1 MPSRPRPSDRR
12 KSRSTTGGRP
22 WPALSYEQVQWG
34 SLGDNPMA
42 SRAEQRQHQGPYQAA
57 IPSRIAGCDVGL
69 SGELMAVVE
78 DASTEIARFD
88 AVMGGEI
95 APFSAI
101 LLRSES
107 AASSRIENLT
117 ASARAIAEAELGSSS
132 RRNATEIVSNTRTM
146 DAALTLAGDID
157 ADSLLAMHEA
167 LMRETDP
174 ENAGRWR
181 TEQVWIGGSS
191 IGPHL
196 AAFVPPHHS
205 RVAAAIKDLVEFIA
219 RDDVPVLVHAALA
232 HAQFETIHP
241 FTDGNGRTG
250 RALVQAMLRGG
261 QLTRNVTVP
270 VSAGLL
276 VDTEAYFAA
285 LTVYRDGDPSAIVN
299 QFATAAFR
307 AVANGRELVE
317 ELRRVRSAWAQ
328 VISARRDSAIW
339 RVCDLLLR
347 RPVVNAKLVAQELG
361 IAVGNVH
368 RYIDPLL
375 EAGIVVAS
383 RDVKRNQAWR
393 APKVLSALDA
403 FAARAGR
410 RTAGR

>member
-1 MPSRPRPSDRR
+1 MPSRPKALARR
-12 KSRSTTGGRP
+12 KRRSATAGRP
-22 WPALSYEQVQWG
+22 WPALSYEQVQWRDLHG
-34 SLGDNPMA
+34 NPMA
-42 SRAEQRQHQGPYQAA
+42 SRSEQRQHQGPYRAA
-57 IPSRIAGCDVGL
+57 IAPRIAGCDVEL

-117 ASARAIAEAELGSSS
+117 ASARAIAEAELGSSN
-132 RRNATEIVSNTRTM
+132 RRNAAEIVANTRTM
-146 DAALTLAGDID
+146 DAALMLAGNID

-205 RVAAAIKDLVEFIA
+205 RITAAIEDLVEFIT

-250 RALVQAMLRGG
+250 RALVQAMLRRG

-285 LTVYRDGDPSAIVN
+285 LTVFRDGDPSAIVN
-299 QFATAAFR
+299 QFATAAFA
-307 AVANGRELVE
+307 AVVNGRELVE
-317 ELRRVRSAWAQ
+317 ELRRLRHTWAQ
-328 VISARRDSAIW
+328 ALSARRDSAIW

-347 RPVVNAKLVAQELG
+347 RPVVHAKLVAQELG

-383 RDVKRNQAWR
+383 RDVKRNQVWR
-393 APKVLSALDA
+393 APKVLTALDA

-410 RTAGR
+410 RTAER